1 MSVTERPSS
10 DFVKKTYRGS
20 KVFTACALVFCTV
33 AYIAISKFSHG
44 DPVATQARFNT
55 IFQSLLICAWTW
67 FMFPYI
73 RVTLQMMLYGV
84 ELNEKTASFFSK
96 PEESPLVQYIEKQ
109 LKAVGVEQEKRQK
122 EFVEDLERRGRV
134 IALDIQKSGDTIRQE
149 IAGLKEA
156 LTKPIKPPATR
167 IVAPPLE
174 TKSAEPVESVKANG
188 AAL

>member
-1 MSVTERPSS
+1 MSVTSERPSG
-10 DFVKKTYRGS
+10 DFVRRTYRGS
-20 KVFTACALVFCTV
+20 KLFTLAALVFCTV

-96 PEESPLVQYIEKQ
+96 PEDSPLVQYIEKQ

-122 EFVEDLERRGRV
+122 EFVDDLERRGRA
-134 IALDIQKSGDTIRQE
+134 IGLDIQKSGDTIRQE

-156 LTKPIKPPATR
+156 LVKPIAPPFKK
-167 IVAPPLE
+167 IVAAPLE
-174 TKSAEPVESVKANG
+174 TKSAEPAQVNG
-188 AAL
+188 A